1 MPVSQILAYIN
12 ENDLDLHS
20 LQASDLEQI
29 YPEANKMSSTDESF
43 YEKAKN
49 ISNELN
55 VGNKEYK
62 QQWKSLYNL
71 SVEEIKNLLTK
82 LDTTLIIFME
92 KVM

>member
-1 MPVSQILAYIN
+1 
-12 ENDLDLHS
+12 
-20 LQASDLEQI
+20 
-29 YPEANKMSSTDESF
+29 MSSTDESF

-49 ISNELN
+49 ISNES

-82 LDTTLIIFME
+82 LGHNLIIFME